1 MDNPNDFFGWLA
13 VQPPFVEVALGAFF
27 CLIVAPALLAGVAT
41 AVTALEALAET
52 RLIPLL
58 AFGAFGHGGRFTP
71 GLQDLNCNTRNI
83 SNADNHA
90 RRLKN

>member
-1 MDNPNDFFGWLA
+1 MDNSNDFFAWLA
-13 VQPPFVEVALGAFF
+13 VQPAFVEVALGAVF

-58 AFGAFGHGGRFTP
+58 ASARLGTVGDSPQVYRTSTAIRATSPTQIITP
-71 GLQDLNCNTRNI
+71 G
-83 SNADNHA
+83 A
-90 RRLKN
+90 